1 MEHAPPRK
9 TQTRTELSTRLLLEA
24 SADLIVEKGWE
35 RTTLA
40 AIGRRAG
47 YSHGLVTQRFGSKD
61 GLLHALL
68 DRMTTQWATNE
79 LAPRMPEEA
88 GLPSIRMFLAEVR
101 DSAVR
106 DPRTLR
112 ALYALMFE
120 GLRIDAIRSDL
131 TKTHAQLRDAFA
143 RALAADAGA
152 VDTGVDPALTAA
164 AIVASLRG
172 AAYQWMLDESFP
184 FAEVLTV
191 MIDDIGRP
199 TQTRRSIS

>member
-152 VDTGVDPALTAA
+152 VDTGVDPALAAA

-199 TQTRRSIS
+199 TQTTGSDS